1 MELCLIKCH
10 VIYGTVSFSLSKETF
25 IRLCTLPNFLALP
38 LPLSWWWPVTLNNCG
53 LLPEK
58 YFHVW
63 HMFGLKCIHPA
74 ITPPNYPPL
83 FLPSNQ
89 PSFKSM
95 LKCPYPLW
103 SLSPATKHR
112 LLSSCWHSQT
122 VVHTLY
128 YYSYLTLYSFVN
140 ILVSS
145 IGPWAP
151 QGQRTHP
158 VHLNGT

>member
-1 MELCLIKCH
+1 MIIAVLHISVFLSLLSQKRHTSPVLRGQGRDLGMELCLINWSCDIQH
-10 VIYGTVSFSLSKETF
+10 NFFLSLKEIF

-63 HMFGLKCIHPA
+63 HMFGLKRMHPV
-74 ITPPNYPPL
+74 ITPPNSPPL

-103 SLSPATKHR
+103 ILSPATKHK
-112 LLSSCWHSQT
+112 LLSSCWCSQT
-122 VVHTLY
+122 M
-128 YYSYLTLYSFVN
+128 
-140 ILVSS
+140 
-145 IGPWAP
+145 
-151 QGQRTHP
+151 
-158 VHLNGT
+158 